1 MVEPTRTS
9 NNSCI
14 LTLKLVGDYWTLRII
29 DALARK
35 ELRYCELQR
44 EAGGVNPVTFTNKLK
59 RLEECHMVERIAES
73 RAEVTYKLTDLGR
86 KFLPVL
92 ASLQRFA
99 SEAKKVYIANLTQQ
113 AAQDKTTTIASGSLG
128 SSTL

>member
-1 MVEPTRTS
+1 MEPSRTS

-14 LTLKLVGDYWTLRII
+14 FTLKLIGDYWTLRII
-29 DALARK
+29 DALAKK

-59 RLEECHMVERIAES
+59 KLEECYMVERIVES

-99 SEAKKVYIANLTQQ
+99 AEAEKAHKEATALK
-113 AAQDKTTTIASGSLG
+113 AAK
-128 SSTL
+128 